1 MEKFQSSE
9 IYEMIDKVLH
19 YQLFSVNQTPITISS
34 LIVFVLTIAL
44 LALASRMI
52 SRHIVGRAMR
62 RFGIE
67 DTKAYTIRRVAY
79 YLLLIISFIF
89 AFQFIGIDLGGLAVI
104 FGLLS
109 VGIGFGL
116 QNITA
121 NFIAGIILLFERP
134 ISIGDRVQVG
144 ETLGVV
150 QAINMRSTTIRS
162 LQNISIIVPNSEFIS
177 SQVVNWSHSD
187 PKVRLDLPVGVSYES
202 DLDKVL
208 RVLKDVAVQNP
219 HVMANPEP
227 RVLHRGFGDSAWN
240 MELRVWVER
249 PELQFSVQSEL
260 FCDVVRAF
268 RQNDIEIPFPQRD
281 LHVRSAVPVPLA
293 KGA

>member
-44 LALASRMI
+44 LAFASRMI

-67 DTKAYTIRRVAY
+67 DTKAYTIRRVVY

-144 ETLGVV
+144 RHLGLCRRSICARRLSGRFRISRSSFRTPSLSPLRWSTGRT
-150 QAINMRSTTIRS
+150 AIPKFGSTCRWASATSPIWTR
-162 LQNISIIVPNSEFIS
+162 F
-177 SQVVNWSHSD
+177 
-187 PKVRLDLPVGVSYES
+187 
-202 DLDKVL
+202 
-208 RVLKDVAVQNP
+208 
-219 HVMANPEP
+219 
-227 RVLHRGFGDSAWN
+227 FGS
-240 MELRVWVER
+240 
-249 PELQFSVQSEL
+249 
-260 FCDVVRAF
+260 
-268 RQNDIEIPFPQRD
+268 
-281 LHVRSAVPVPLA
+281 
-293 KGA
+293 

>member
-44 LALASRMI
+44 LAFASRMI

-150 QAINMRSTTIRS
+150 QAINMRSTT
-162 LQNISIIVPNSEFIS
+162 
-177 SQVVNWSHSD
+177 
-187 PKVRLDLPVGVSYES
+187 VR
-202 DLDKVL
+202 
-208 RVLKDVAVQNP
+208 
-219 HVMANPEP
+219 
-227 RVLHRGFGDSAWN
+227 
-240 MELRVWVER
+240 
-249 PELQFSVQSEL
+249 
-260 FCDVVRAF
+260 
-268 RQNDIEIPFPQRD
+268 
-281 LHVRSAVPVPLA
+281 
-293 KGA
+293 